1 MRNLSI
7 AVVLGLASLL
17 VGGAG
22 VAVAGVV
29 VAGPLAAALVPR
41 RATRP
46 R

>member
-1 MRNLSI
+1 MRNLLI
-7 AVVLGLASLL
+7 AVALGLASLL

-29 VAGPLAAALVPR
+29 VAGPLAAMIVPR
-41 RATRP
+41 RAPRP